1 MSPALG
7 SKFTRT
13 FGIFEEVRDYD
24 GKPSATSAQT
34 GSRSETLIHG
44 LPQ

>member
-13 FGIFEEVRDYD
+13 VGIFEEGRDYE
-24 GKPSATSAQT
+24 GIPLAASAQT
-34 GSRSETLIHG
+34 GSRSEALIHG
-44 LPQ
+44 LP